1 MKCRIYFADEQ
12 VQGAF
17 MALKASRD
25 PGDQRLAGLLDQAL
39 DRISADA
46 FCGIQVP
53 KKLIPKDY
61 HKRHGPLENLWKYN
75 LTRSWR
81 LMYTV
86 ASDGDTIAVF
96 IEWLDHTDYNR
107 RFGY

>member
-1 MKCRIYFADEQ
+1 
-12 VQGAF
+12 

-25 PGDQRLAGLLDQAL
+25 PRDRRLAERLDLAL
-39 DRISADA
+39 DRIAADA

-61 HKRHGPLENLWKYN
+61 HTKYGPLDNLWKHN

-81 LMYTV
+81 LVYTV
-86 ASDGDTIAVF
+86 ARDGDTNAVI
-96 IEWLDHTDYNR
+96 IEWLDHTNYDR

>member
-1 MKCRIYFADEQ
+1 MKCQIYFADEQ
-12 VQGAF
+12 VREAF
-17 MALKASRD
+17 QALQASQD
-25 PGDQRLAGLLDQAL
+25 PGERRLAELLVRAL
-39 DRISADA
+39 GRIAADA

-61 HKRHGPLENLWKYN
+61 HKKHGPLKNLWKYN
-75 LTRSWR
+75 LSRSWR

-86 ASDGDTIAVF
+86 ASDGDTIAVI
-96 IEWLDHTDYNR
+96 IEWLDHTDYDR

>member
-12 VQGAF
+12 VREAF
-17 MALKASRD
+17 VALKASRD
-25 PGDQRLAGLLDQAL
+25 PGDRRLAGLLAQAL
-39 DRISADA
+39 DRIAANA

-61 HKRHGPLENLWKYN
+61 HKKYGPLDNLWKYN

-86 ASDGDTIAVF
+86 ARDGDTIAVI
-96 IEWLDHTDYNR
+96 IEWLDHTNYDR

>member
-1 MKCRIYFADEQ
+1 VRE
-12 VQGAF
+12 AF
-17 MALKASRD
+17 LALQASQDPRD
-25 PGDQRLAGLLDQAL
+25 HRLAVLVRAL
-39 DRISADA
+39 DRIAADA
-46 FCGIQVP
+46 FCGVQVP

-61 HKRHGPLENLWKYN
+61 HKKHGPLKNLWKYN

-86 ASDGDTIAVF
+86 ARDGDISAVI
-96 IEWLDHTDYNR
+96 IEWLDHTDYDR